1 MESSELPFSE
11 LLHFGG
17 FDYAGQKH
25 YVVVVDRAGSKVLS
39 MEFDNTADGWR
50 KFLDAIK
57 PFPKI
62 AFTIETSCGADVE
75 RLLDAGLPVYPINPK
90 SAQRYRDRKSVAGCK
105 SDELDAFC
113 MADALRTDGAA
124 WRRLLPMDPMTHE
137 LRVLCR
143 DEIHLIELRT
153 SLINQLRATLHQ
165 YYPVALEAFTDW
177 VSPSAWDFVITFP
190 TPAELVSAGKR
201 KWQKFLFAHHMASQE
216 KLDERTALFAKAN
229 EFTNPVAA
237 VISGKSLLATTL
249 AKQLRALEAQLCVY
263 RSRITALFRQHPDY
277 ACFGSLPGAGEK
289 LAPRL
294 LAELGSCREVFASA
308 EALQAY
314 AGTAPVTKKSGK
326 SNIVHFR
333 RACNCYLRATVHLWA
348 DLSRHYCVWAEAY
361 YQQKR
366 KQGMGHAA
374 ALRCLGQ
381 RWLNILWSIWQ
392 KNVAYDEATHTGNQ
406 VKHGSWVVRL
416 LPKSEAPTAT

>member
-1 MESSELPFSE
+1 MESFESSFSE
-11 LLHFGG
+11 LVHFGG

-25 YVVVVDRAGSKVLS
+25 YVVVVDRTGSKKLS
-39 MEFDNTADGWR
+39 MEFENKAKGWR

-57 PFPKI
+57 AFPKI

-75 RLLDAGLPVYPINPK
+75 RLLDAGLPVYPVNPK

-113 MADALRTDGAA
+113 MADALRTDGAG
-124 WRRLLPMDPMTHE
+124 WRQLVPMDPMTHE

-153 SLINQLRATLHQ
+153 SLINQLRATLHD
-165 YYPVALEAFTDW
+165 YYPAALEAFDDW
-177 VSPSAWDFVITFP
+177 VSPGAWDFVIAFP
-190 TPAELVSAGKR
+190 TPAELVNAGKR
-201 KWQKFLFAHHMASQE
+201 KWQKFLFAHHMAGQG
-216 KLDERTALFAKAN
+216 KLDERMALFAKAD
-229 EFTNPVAA
+229 EFTNPVAV
-237 VISGKSLLATTL
+237 VISAKSLMATTL
-249 AKQLRALEAQLCVY
+249 AKQLRALEAQLCMY
-263 RSRITALFRQHPDY
+263 RSRIKALFHQHPDH

-294 LAELGSCREVFASA
+294 LAELGSRREVFASA

-326 SNIVHFR
+326 SNVVHFR
-333 RACNCYLRATVHLWA
+333 RACNRYLRATVHLWA

-381 RWLNILWSIWQ
+381 RWLNVLWSIWQ
-392 KNVAYDEATHTGNQ
+392 NHAAYDEATHTRNQ
-406 VKHGSWVVRL
+406 VKHGSWVVHL
-416 LPKSEAPTAT
+416 LPKSEAPAVT

>member
-1 MESSELPFSE
+1 
-11 LLHFGG
+11 
-17 FDYAGQKH
+17 
-25 YVVVVDRAGSKVLS
+25 
-39 MEFDNTADGWR
+39 
-50 KFLDAIK
+50 
-57 PFPKI
+57 
-62 AFTIETSCGADVE
+62 
-75 RLLDAGLPVYPINPK
+75 
-90 SAQRYRDRKSVAGCK
+90 
-105 SDELDAFC
+105 
-113 MADALRTDGAA
+113 
-124 WRRLLPMDPMTHE
+124 
-137 LRVLCR
+137 
-143 DEIHLIELRT
+143 
-153 SLINQLRATLHQ
+153 
-165 YYPVALEAFTDW
+165 
-177 VSPSAWDFVITFP
+177 
-190 TPAELVSAGKR
+190 LVNAGKR
-201 KWQKFLFAHHMASQE
+201 KWQKFLFTHHMAGQE
-216 KLDERTALFAKAN
+216 KLDERMVLFAKAN

-294 LAELGSCREVFASA
+294 LAELGNCREVFASA

-381 RWLNILWSIWQ
+381 RWLNILWTIWQ
-392 KNVAYDEATHTGNQ
+392 KHLAYDEATHMRNQ

-416 LPKSEAPTAT
+416 LPKSEPPAAT

>member
-1 MESSELPFSE
+1 MESSKVPFAD

-25 YVVVVDRAGSKVLS
+25 YVVVVSRTGSKLLS
-39 MEFDNTADGWR
+39 MEFDNTAEGWR
-50 KFLDAIK
+50 KFLNAIK
-57 PFPKI
+57 AFPKI

-75 RLLDAGLPVYPINPK
+75 RLLDAGFPVYPINPK

-124 WRRLLPMDPMTHE
+124 WRRLVPMDSATHE

-153 SLINQLRATLHQ
+153 SLINQLRATLHE

-177 VSPSAWDFVITFP
+177 VSPGAWDFVITFP
-190 TPAELVSAGKR
+190 TPAELVTAGKR
-201 KWQKFLFAHHMASQE
+201 KWQKFLFAHRMAGQG
-216 KLDERTALFAKAN
+216 KLDERMVLFAKAN

-249 AKQLRALEAQLCVY
+249 AIQLRALEAQLCIY

-294 LAELGSCREVFASA
+294 LAELGNCREVFASA
-308 EALQAY
+308 DALRAY

-366 KQGMGHAA
+366 KQGVGHAA

-381 RWLNILWSIWQ
+381 RWLNILWTIWQ
-392 KNVAYDEATHTGNQ
+392 KNVAYDEATHTRNQ
-406 VKHGSWVVRL
+406 VKHGSWVVRHL
-416 LPKSEAPTAT
+416 SKSEASVAT

>member
-1 MESSELPFSE
+1 MESSEVPFADLP
-11 LLHFGG
+11 HFGG
-17 FDYAGQKH
+17 FDYASQKH
-25 YVVVVDRAGSKVLS
+25 YVVVVNRTGSKLLS
-39 MEFDNTADGWR
+39 MEFDNTAEGWR

-57 PFPKI
+57 AFPKI

-124 WRRLLPMDPMTHE
+124 WRRLVPMDSATHK

-153 SLINQLRATLHQ
+153 SLINQLRATLHD

-177 VSPSAWDFVITFP
+177 VSPGAWDFIIAFP

-201 KWQKFLFAHHMASQE
+201 KWQKFLFAHRMAGQG
-216 KLDERTALFAKAN
+216 KLDERMALFAKAN

-249 AKQLRALEAQLCVY
+249 AIQLRALEAQLCIY
-263 RSRITALFRQHPDY
+263 RSRITALFCQHPDY

-381 RWLNILWSIWQ
+381 RWLNILWTIWQ
-392 KNVAYDEATHTGNQ
+392 KNVAYDEATHTRNQ
-406 VKHGSWVVRL
+406 VKYGSWVVRH
-416 LPKSEAPTAT
+416 LPKSEAPAAT

>member
-124 WRRLLPMDPMTHE
+124 WRRLLSMDSATHE

-153 SLINQLRATLHQ
+153 SLINQLRATLHD
-165 YYPVALEAFTDW
+165 YYPAALEAFSDW
-177 VSPSAWDFVITFP
+177 VSPGAWDFVIAFP
-190 TPAELVSAGKR
+190 TPAELVNAGKR
-201 KWQKFLFAHHMASQE
+201 KWQKFLFTHHMAGQE
-216 KLDERTALFAKAN
+216 KLDERMVLFAKAN

-294 LAELGSCREVFASA
+294 LAELGNCREVFASA

-381 RWLNILWSIWQ
+381 RWLNILWTIWQ
-392 KNVAYDEATHTGNQ
+392 KHLAYDEATHMRNQ

-416 LPKSEAPTAT
+416 LPKSEAPAAT